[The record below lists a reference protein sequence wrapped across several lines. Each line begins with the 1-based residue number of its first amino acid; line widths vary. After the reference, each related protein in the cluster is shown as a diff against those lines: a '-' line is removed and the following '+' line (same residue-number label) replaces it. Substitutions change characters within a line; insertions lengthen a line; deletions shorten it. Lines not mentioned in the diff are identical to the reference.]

1 MTLHRLR
8 AEIAYPTTSGLTV
21 WSRDQMAVR
30 HSQAVHINPDAGN
43 EEPPANETA
52 DQGDGTSIF
61 RCDLP
66 LMDEA
71 AAVDA
76 LATLTTASVWG
87 QAVDL
92 PDVDGTPRP
101 SWVEHHLCDHDEP
114 TQTGCTVVTRVTTE
128 SP

>member
-1 MTLHRLR
+1 MLHRIR
-8 AEIAYPTTSGLTV
+8 AEVAYPTTSWLAV

-30 HSQAVHINPDAGN
+30 HGQAVHINPGAAN
-43 EEPPANETA
+43 EEPPVNEA
-52 DQGDGTSIF
+52 VDQGDGTSVF

-66 LMDEA
+66 LMDES

-76 LATLTTASVWG
+76 LATLTAASVWV

-92 PDVDGTPRP
+92 PAIDGIPRP

-114 TQTGCTVVTRVTTE
+114 VHTGCTVVTKVTT
-128 SP
+128 S